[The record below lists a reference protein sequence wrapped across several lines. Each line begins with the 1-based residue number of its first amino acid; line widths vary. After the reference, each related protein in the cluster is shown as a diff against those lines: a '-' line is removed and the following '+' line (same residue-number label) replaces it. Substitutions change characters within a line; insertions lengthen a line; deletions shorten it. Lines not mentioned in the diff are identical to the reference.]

1 MKDIKTI
8 IAKNISE
15 LRQSRGMTQLELAD
29 RLNYSDKAISKWE
42 RGESCPDVSVLLEI
56 ADIFGV
62 SLDFIAREERTPQ
75 EIKASKKLR
84 ERYSRGTITC
94 ISILLV
100 WFVALLAYVVISLVS
115 DAVSAHWLAFIYA
128 VPVSFIVWL
137 VLNSC
142 WFDNKFNYFIISGLM
157 WSGLLSIFLSFLPF
171 GAMKGNLWLIFLLG
185 IPSQLIILLWSKIK
199 KKAPKNK

>member
-1 MKDIKTI
+1 MKDVKSI
-8 IAKNISE
+8 ISKNISE
-15 LRQSRGMTQLELAD
+15 LRQSRGMTQLELAE

-42 RGESCPDVSVLLEI
+42 RGDSIPDVSVLLEI

-100 WFVALLAYVVISLVS
+100 WFVALLSFVTVSLLS
-115 DAVSAHWLAFIYA
+115 DSITAHWLAFIYA
-128 VPVSFIVWL
+128 IPASFIVWL

-157 WSGLLSIFLSFLPF
+157 WSGLLSFFLSFLPF
-171 GAMKGNLWLIFLLG
+171 GYESENLWQVFLLG
-185 IPSQLIILLWSKIK
+185 IPAQLIIMLWSKIK
-199 KKAPKNK
+199 KKTPKN